1 MTALPTKR
9 LLLIPLWREIVAT
22 RIERDDFT
30 MPTPVGT
37 GTVHVGPEWPGDV
50 LPFFPNLVG
59 SLGDGPFCN
68 YAAVMPGVNGAP
80 GEVVGML
87 ATKGG
92 VDEHGAV
99 EVGYGFNASFE
110 GRGYA
115 TEAVGA
121 LVRSLLTHPDVRTV
135 TAETAV
141 DNLASQRVLE
151 KNGFVR
157 TGVGSNDDD
166 GDLVLWA
173 TSGEPNQV
181 GTSLTTR

>member
-1 MTALPTKR
+1 MTLLHTER
-9 LLLIPLWREIVAT
+9 LLLIPLWRELVAT
-22 RIERDDFT
+22 RIEHDDFT
-30 MPTPVGT
+30 LPAPDGT
-37 GTVHVGPEWPGDV
+37 GTVHVGSEWPGDP
-50 LPFFPNLVG
+50 LPFFPRLLG
-59 SLGDGPFCN
+59 SLNDGPFYN
-68 YAAVMPGVNGAP
+68 YAAVMPGVNEAP

-87 ATKGG
+87 GTKGG

-157 TGVGSNDDD
+157 TGVGWNDDD

-173 TSGEPNQV
+173 TPGEP
-181 GTSLTTR
+181 TRVDPSPTIR

>member
-1 MTALPTKR
+1 M
-9 LLLIPLWREIVAT
+9 
-22 RIERDDFT
+22 
-30 MPTPVGT
+30 
-37 GTVHVGPEWPGDV
+37 
-50 LPFFPNLVG
+50 
-59 SLGDGPFCN
+59 
-68 YAAVMPGVNGAP
+68 
-80 GEVVGML
+80 
-87 ATKGG
+87 
-92 VDEHGAV
+92 
-99 EVGYGFNASFE
+99 
-110 GRGYA
+110 
-115 TEAVGA
+115 
-121 LVRSLLTHPDVRTV
+121 